1 MDTMAYVPFN
11 LCLYKLGSTVKILN
25 NKNNNNYNSN
35 NNNNLLICYSAF

>member
-11 LCLYKLGSTVKILN
+11 LCLYNLGSTVIILN

>member
-11 LCLYKLGSTVKILN
+11 LCLYKLGSDVIILN
-25 NKNNNNYNSN
+25 NNNKKKKN

>member
-11 LCLYKLGSTVKILN
+11 LCLYKLGSDVIILN
-25 NKNNNNYNSN
+25 NN